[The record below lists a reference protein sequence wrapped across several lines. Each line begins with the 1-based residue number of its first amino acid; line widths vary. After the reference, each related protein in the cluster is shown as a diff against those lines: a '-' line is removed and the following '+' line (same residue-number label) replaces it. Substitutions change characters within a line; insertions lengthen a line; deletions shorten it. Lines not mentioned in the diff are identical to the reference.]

1 MSALEELPPA
11 MEPLCRRDE
20 TLADV
25 YESMRRQREFLAAID
40 PDTVSGPK
48 ASELLEFFAKLE
60 RLGAAGVM
68 VMAPVVDDRMVWR
81 QEGHKNAASYLAEK
95 TGAMPGTALGV
106 LETARQLGDLP
117 ETAVCLRRGDF
128 SAAQIKEVAA
138 AATVHPGAE
147 AELLEVAARTGLK
160 GLRTQCQKVKA
171 LASWETSEVARYNAI
186 RKSRF
191 FRHSIDADGAVRVEA
206 RLTPGDGA
214 RLLEAVKAK
223 AAVFFEEGRK
233 AGLCESMSAYAA
245 DGLVSL
251 ADDAVV
257 GTGTGVARPSVILR
271 VDLAA
276 LKRGETEGEEACE
289 IAGVGPVPLAT
300 ANRVLGDAFVKLV
313 IAEGRDVANVCHLGR
328 SVPAHLATA
337 LEERDPTCAV
347 PKCDATARLE
357 MHHRVPFHDG
367 GPTQLSNLVR
377 ICTWHHDLLTYEGWT
392 LQGRPGSWSW
402 HPPPDFAGP

>member
-1 MSALEELPPA
+1 MPATAELPAREELCPT
-11 MEPLCRRDE
+11 DE

-25 YESMRRQREFLAAID
+25 YESMRRQREFLARLD
-40 PDTVSGPK
+40 PDTLTGQD
-48 ASELLEFFAKLE
+48 ASNLLEFFSKLE
-60 RLGAAGVM
+60 RLGTAGSM
-68 VMAPVVDDRMVWR
+68 VVAPVVADRMVWR
-81 QEGHKNAASYLAEK
+81 QEGHKSAASYLAEK
-95 TGAMPGTALGV
+95 TGSTEGQAIGV
-106 LETARQLGDLP
+106 LETAKQLGELP

-128 SAAQIKEVAA
+128 SAAQVKEVAA

-186 RKSRF
+186 RTSRF
-191 FRHSIDADGAVRVEA
+191 FRHWIEADGAVRVEA

-223 AAVFFEEGRK
+223 AAVFFEEGRR
-233 AGLCESMSAYAA
+233 AGLYESMGAYAA

-257 GTGTGVARPSVILR
+257 GTGTGVGRPTVIVR

-276 LKRGETEGEEACE
+276 LKRGETEGQEVCQ

-300 ANRVLGDAFVKLV
+300 ANRVLGDALVKLV
-313 IAEGRDVANVCHLGR
+313 IADGCDVANVCHLGR
-328 SVPAHLATA
+328 SVPAHLMTA

-347 PKCDATARLE
+347 PRCEATTRLE
-357 MHHRVPFHDG
+357 VHHRVPFSEG

-392 LQGRPGSWSW
+392 LVGKPGGWSW
-402 HPPPDFAGP
+402 HPPPDFEAL